1 MNTNKLMRQTA
12 NALRVY
18 RIASQENVNMEIQLF
33 LSNVFDSLLEKMM
46 KQQNIKYHSDAI
58 KILNEML
65 DNYDYE

>member
-1 MNTNKLMRQTA
+1 MRQTA

-33 LSNVFDSLLEKMM
+33 LSSVFDSLLEKMM
-46 KQQNIKYHSDAI
+46 KQQNIKYHSKAI
-58 KILNEML
+58 EILNEML